1 MGLRLILKSR
11 VVCVCYRCAV
21 APDARIDFV
30 CSGYLYRELVY
41 GLTVVKALTESTV
54 RQVRNLAA
62 CKLCGGLGG
71 GNIRHILSCAA
82 LCFVADAKLNCT
94 CAVLGTAAQIVA
106 VRDGAVVISNHAAGI
121 NVGTFDRAG
130 VVAVLH
136 GAADH
141 VTSDHAADAI
151 SGTSDRAGIVAALH
165 GATVIRSNHAAHIA
179 HTAYGNAA
187 VAVEYIGLACD
198 ISHDAACGS
207 VPTAYRGVYRSAYV
221 QILDKIIAQVQVII
235 FDIPEKSGVLELLIG
250 HFRAAD
256 GKTLDGIAFAVKVAA
271 EYVLRTVDT
280 DGDPLFSRK
289 IDILRE
295 LDEFARKSTCRC
307 R

>member
-1 MGLRLILKSR
+1 MKSR

-30 CSGYLYRELVY
+30 CSGYLYRKFVY
-41 GLTVVKALTESTV
+41 GLTVVKALTENTV

-106 VRDGAVVISNHAAGI
+106 VLHVVVITSNHAADIFAAADRTGI
-121 NVGTFDRAG
+121 VT
-130 VVAVLH
+130 VLH

-141 VTSDHAADAI
+141 VTSDHAADIFAAA
-151 SGTSDRAGIVAALH
+151 DRTGIVATQH
-165 GATVIRSNHAAHIA
+165 GAAVIRSNHAAHIA
-179 HTAYGNAA
+179 HTAYGNVA
-187 VAVEYIGLACD
+187 VAVEYIGVACE

-221 QILDKIIAQVQVII
+221 QILDKIIAQAQVAGII
-235 FDIPEKSGVLELLIG
+235 LDIPEKSDVFELLIG
-250 HFRAAD
+250 RCRAAD
-256 GKTLDGIAFAVKVAA
+256 GKALDGIACAVKDAA
-271 EYVLRTVDT
+271 EYVMRTVDT
-280 DGDPLFSRK
+280 DGDPRFSRK